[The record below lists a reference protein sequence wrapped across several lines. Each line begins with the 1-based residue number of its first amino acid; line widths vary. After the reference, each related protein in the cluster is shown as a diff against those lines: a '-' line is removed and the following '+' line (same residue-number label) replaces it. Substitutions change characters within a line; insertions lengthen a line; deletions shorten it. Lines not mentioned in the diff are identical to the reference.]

1 MSEKKTIRYK
11 VGDCIAAENGI
22 GKIVGLVDEDGEVF
36 KKVFLIDFILLAKDI
51 SVYAGDLLLGGVCR
65 QYLYIPPLRVSRDF
79 LPASETDWAKAV
91 VLMKTCETSF
101 KTVLAKYNS
110 VTS

>member
-1 MSEKKTIRYK
+1 MSEKKSIRYK

-22 GKIVGLVDEDGEVF
+22 GKIVGLVDEDGEVN
-36 KKVFLIDFILLAKDI
+36 KKVFLIDFILLAKDM
-51 SVYAGDLLLGGVCR
+51 SDSAGGLLLGGVCR

-79 LPASETDWAKAV
+79 PPASETDWAKAV

-101 KTVLAKYNS
+101 KTVLSKYNS